1 MIELGLERISK
12 LLSTTALSWRAVHVA
27 GTNGKGTVCHLTSAL
42 LNAYNHSS
50 YRERRSQPPIKHARF
65 TSPHL
70 VDRWDGIAFGDATRP
85 AMNVVSK
92 DLFLERE
99 SAVKTFDKEHN
110 INATEFELLTA
121 TAFQLFDQAAVDVA
135 VVEVGLGGRLDS
147 TNVIGEPVSG
157 STETK
162 LIRRRFN
169 PAKWRAPPLITAIT
183 QIGLDHQAMLGNTR
197 EDIALQKAGIMKPG
211 VPVTWAADEE
221 LDSLF
226 HARAKE
232 LNAPIVTYKDLPIP
246 SIDVDSSAARRIN
259 SELAITTSWTALSE
273 LGRFPEPEEAGQR
286 GSSLNSL
293 MRDWHDIVREYV
305 FPGRQET
312 ISLEPIIGR
321 PREALLDGA
330 HNADGIASLAHKVT
344 SQLRSQGGPIVWV
357 VALSES
363 TDRQPG
369 KMLEP
374 LVQPD
379 DRLIAVEFGPVD
391 GMPWVTPKQGDS
403 IVEAAQQLVPDIDA
417 KTFGADINAAL
428 KSACQLADEM
438 AGHVAICGSLYL
450 AGDVHRILREAK
462 QI

>member
-50 YRERRSQPPIKHARF
+50 YRECRSLPPIKHARF

-70 VDRWDGIAFGDATRP
+70 VDRWDGIAFSDANRP
-85 AMNVVSK
+85 AMNTVHK
-92 DLFLERE
+92 GLFLERE
-99 SAVKTFDKEHN
+99 SAVKTFDKVHN

-121 TAFQLFDQAAVDVA
+121 TAFQLFDQEAVDVA

-169 PAKWRAPPLITAIT
+169 PAKWRARPLITAIT
-183 QIGLDHQAMLGNTR
+183 QIGLDHQAMLGKTR
-197 EDIALQKAGIMKPG
+197 EEIALQKAGIMKPG

-226 HARAKE
+226 RTRAKE
-232 LNAPIVTYKDLPIP
+232 LNAPVVTHKDLPIE
-246 SIDVDSSAARRIN
+246 SIDLDSPAARRIN
-259 SELAITTSWTALSE
+259 GELAITSSWTALSG
-273 LGRFPEPEEAGQR
+273 LGRFPEPEEARQP

-293 MRDWHDIVREYV
+293 MRDWHDIVQGYV
-305 FPGRQET
+305 FPGRQEI
-312 ISLEPIIGR
+312 ISLEPITGR
-321 PREALLDGA
+321 PRKALLDGA
-330 HNADGIASLAHKVT
+330 HNEDGIASLEENIA
-344 SQLRSQGGPIVWV
+344 SRLRSQGGPIVWV

-363 TDRQPG
+363 PDRQPD
-369 KMLEP
+369 KMLKP
-374 LVQPD
+374 LVQPGD
-379 DRLIAVEFGPVD
+379 HLIAVEFGPVD
-391 GMPWVTPKQGDS
+391 GMAWVTPKQGNS
-403 IVEAAQQLVPDIDA
+403 IVEAALRLVPDIEA
-417 KTFGADINAAL
+417 RTFGSDINAAL
-428 KSACQLADEM
+428 QSACQLADSIG
-438 AGHVAICGSLYL
+438 GHVAICGSLYL

>member
-50 YRERRSQPPIKHARF
+50 YRESRSQSPIKHARF

-70 VDRWDGIAFGDATRP
+70 VDRWDGIAFSDAKRP
-85 AMNVVSK
+85 VMNVVSR
-92 DLFLERE
+92 DLFLECE
-99 SAVKTFDKEHN
+99 NTVKAFNNEHS

-121 TAFQLFDQAAVDVA
+121 TAFQLFQHEAVDVA

-169 PAKWRAPPLITAIT
+169 PAKWRPKPLITAIT

-197 EDIALQKAGIMKPG
+197 QEIATQKVGIMKLG

-221 LDSLF
+221 LEPLF
-226 HARAKE
+226 RARAQE
-232 LNAPIVTYKDLPIP
+232 LDAPIVTYKDLPVEAVHW
-246 SIDVDSSAARRIN
+246 DTSAARRIN
-259 SELAITTSWTALSE
+259 GELAIASSWTALLG
-273 LGRFPEPEEAGQR
+273 LGRLDRPEEAKQPGTPLH
-286 GSSLNSL
+286 SLI
-293 MRDWHDIVREYV
+293 RDWHDIVRSYS

-321 PREALLDGA
+321 PRAALLDGA
-330 HNADGIASLAHKVT
+330 HNEDGVASLAEKVT
-344 SQLRSQGGPIVWV
+344 LQLRSQGGPVVWV

-363 TDRQPG
+363 ADRQPG
-369 KMLEP
+369 KMLKP
-374 LVQPD
+374 LLQQG
-379 DRLIAVEFGPVD
+379 DRVVAVEFGPVD
-391 GMPWVTPKQGDS
+391 GMPWVTPKEGS
-403 IVEAAQQLVPDIDA
+403 AIAEAAQSITRDIEA
-417 KTFGADINAAL
+417 KDFGTDVKAAL
-428 KSACQLADEM
+428 IAACQLADQIR
-438 AGHVAICGSLYL
+438 GHVVICGSLYL
-450 AGDVHRILREAK
+450 AGDVHRLLREA
-462 QI
+462 

>member
-42 LNAYNHSS
+42 LNAYNHSL
-50 YRERRSQPPIKHARF
+50 YRESRSQPPIKHARF

-70 VDRWDGIAFGDATRP
+70 VDRWDGIAFSDAKRP
-85 AMNVVSK
+85 VMNVVSR
-92 DLFLERE
+92 DMFLERE
-99 SAVKTFDKEHN
+99 NAVKAFNNEHN

-121 TAFQLFDQAAVDVA
+121 TAFQLFQQEAVDVA

-169 PAKWRAPPLITAIT
+169 PAKWRPKPLITTIT

-197 EDIALQKAGIMKPG
+197 QEIATQKAGIMKG
-211 VPVTWAADEE
+211 RVPVTWAADQE

-226 HARAKE
+226 HARAKA
-232 LNAPIVTYKDLPIP
+232 LNAPVVTYKDLPVETVHLDTP
-246 SIDVDSSAARRIN
+246 AARRVN
-259 SELAITTSWTALSE
+259 GELAIASSWTVLSG
-273 LGRFPEPEEAGQR
+273 LGRLDEPEEARRSGTPLH
-286 GSSLNSL
+286 SLIC
-293 MRDWHDIVREYV
+293 DWHEIVRSYV

-312 ISLEPIIGR
+312 VSLEPIIGR

-330 HNADGIASLAHKVT
+330 HNEDGVASLAQKVA
-344 SQLRSQGGPIVWV
+344 SQLRSQGRPIVWV

-363 TDRQPG
+363 SDRQPE
-369 KMLEP
+369 KMLKP
-374 LVQPD
+374 LLQQG
-379 DRLIAVEFGPVD
+379 DRVVAVEFGPVD
-391 GMPWVTPKQGDS
+391 GMPWVTPKQGEA
-403 IVEAAQQLVPDIDA
+403 IAKAAQSIIS
-417 KTFGADINAAL
+417 DINAKSFGTDVNAAL
-428 KSACQLADEM
+428 NTACQFADQIE
-438 AGHVAICGSLYL
+438 GHVAICGSLYL
-450 AGDVHRILREAK
+450 AGDVHRLLRGA
-462 QI
+462 QRT